1 MNCSKCN
8 IKIEPDAKLFV
19 DCPSS
24 KIKQKVKACKPNM
37 MVKVTIEN
45 QSDMKTHIATMF
57 TSQILTVVPN
67 AKQMM
72 DDSSSEALLLLPE
85 IEVICGRDNKLL
97 FNSNQPHKRFIECT
111 FLKLYIIPY

>member
-57 TSQILTVVPN
+57 TFQILTVVPN

-72 DDSSSEALLLLPE
+72 DDSSLEALLLLPE
-85 IEVICGRDNKLL
+85 IKVVCGRDNKV
-97 FNSNQPHKRFIECT
+97 IV
-111 FLKLYIIPY
+111 